1 MRTRKRE
8 MRALASAARRDLG
21 LWMALL
27 LVSCSPTA
35 PVDTVESLVA
45 DPARLEKVQRHC
57 KLDYARV
64 DADVCAAASEA
75 YRRRFMGD
83 GKAKDGPKE

>member
-1 MRTRKRE
+1 MQTRTRERST
-8 MRALASAARRDLG
+8 LAEAMLRDRG
-21 LWMALL
+21 LWLALL

-45 DPARLEKVQRHC
+45 EPARLKEVQRQC
-57 KLDYARV
+57 KLDHARV

-83 GKAKDGPKE
+83 GRAKDGPKE